1 MLFINY
7 KKGYITAK
15 NGGGI
20 LIKEKEIKQKLN
32 EIIRQIGNTR
42 DIRQAVGRQ
51 FILRNLSGLRALAV
65 LAGNLDLNTLSGSD
79 GDIRFLFIFSDA
91 LNKALGEN
99 VIKLEDYF
107 TKPEIKKWANYKEFK
122 LQESIYPIVFKDVA
136 RIGDKIWQTVLTAQ
150 ELHKLDTNNLLIYN
164 LKTQRNP
171 KITVARVQINLD
183 KKKIN
188 EIKERMLS
196 GIQYPDQLKLNIIND
211 GVSRPYY
218 DQRNKTLTLNEDCV
232 INIFD
237 GYHRKTANSLA
248 VWENPDLKFAWPVL
262 ITHFTEKQARE
273 FMFQINK
280 QKSIKREYIKQMDYN
295 CPENMVVE
303 LIANE
308 SLSELAKVM
317 KDDDSY
323 IKYNRGLTKKSI
335 IAKAVKEN
343 YEKQLK
349 TSINIRNVA
358 DWIIEFTDYLMGT
371 HSYEF
376 IENPYKVKEESV
388 INDKNMFYAYIA
400 LSAKLQNE
408 KTGELC

>member
-1 MLFINY
+1 M
-7 KKGYITAK
+7 
-15 NGGGI
+15 
-20 LIKEKEIKQKLN
+20 IKEKEIKQKLN

-171 KITVARVQINLD
+171 KITVAGVQINLD

-188 EIKERMLS
+188 EIKERML
-196 GIQYPDQLKLNIIND
+196 
-211 GVSRPYY
+211 
-218 DQRNKTLTLNEDCV
+218 
-232 INIFD
+232 
-237 GYHRKTANSLA
+237 
-248 VWENPDLKFAWPVL
+248 
-262 ITHFTEKQARE
+262 
-273 FMFQINK
+273 
-280 QKSIKREYIKQMDYN
+280 
-295 CPENMVVE
+295 
-303 LIANE
+303 
-308 SLSELAKVM
+308 
-317 KDDDSY
+317 
-323 IKYNRGLTKKSI
+323 
-335 IAKAVKEN
+335 
-343 YEKQLK
+343 
-349 TSINIRNVA
+349 
-358 DWIIEFTDYLMGT
+358 
-371 HSYEF
+371 
-376 IENPYKVKEESV
+376 
-388 INDKNMFYAYIA
+388 
-400 LSAKLQNE
+400 
-408 KTGELC
+408 